1 MTDNIKRIVFS
12 LVVNVVAFI
21 VLVSQIRRIDVVGQ
35 FIFMLIPV
43 AVSIIG
49 TGVLGKILSDE
60 GQLWRKA
67 LIPTVFN
74 IVYIVGE
81 FVLIN
86 MYGVTNVEE
95 FATQHSSQ
103 YVTVSQNN
111 SPLTSIIVFSL
122 LSYLGH
128 YYVLKLVSKK
138 EIA

>member
-60 GQLWRKA
+60 GPLWRKA